1 MKLRNDQ
8 KLIDLRTCYLLLTD
22 VYNLHEA
29 IQGVTLYTI
38 SSSKPEIA
46 KIVFSEKQYIYSNPE
61 LVVPIMIS
69 LIEDCHYPHN
79 EAV

>member
-1 MKLRNDQ
+1 M
-8 KLIDLRTCYLLLTD
+8 
-22 VYNLHEA
+22 
-29 IQGVTLYTI
+29 TLYTF

-46 KIVFSEKQYIYSNPE
+46 KIVFSEKQYIYSIPE

-79 EAV
+79 EAADPRVPNCYVESIASNVSWSPT

>member
-1 MKLRNDQ
+1 M
-8 KLIDLRTCYLLLTD
+8 
-22 VYNLHEA
+22 
-29 IQGVTLYTI
+29 TLYTI

-46 KIVFSEKQYIYSNPE
+46 KIVFSEKQYIYSIPE

-79 EAV
+79 KAAEPRVPNGHVESIASNVS